1 MLDAMGAFET
11 VANVTEA
18 PIILLFTKYDLL
30 QDCLEIKPF
39 KEHFPDYNGAMVSYD
54 IAQYLATLFL
64 RLDQGPAGRTSVGF
78 VNVADPDQFRKLFSK
93 IKSEVL
99 E

>member
-11 VANVTEA
+11 VANATKA

-39 KEHFPDYNGAMVSYD
+39 KEYFPDYNGSMVSYD
-54 IAQYLATLFL
+54 IAQYFATVFL
-64 RLDQGPAGRTSVGF
+64 GRDPGPVGRTF
-78 VNVADPDQFRKLFSK
+78 VRFGNVADPDQFRELFSE